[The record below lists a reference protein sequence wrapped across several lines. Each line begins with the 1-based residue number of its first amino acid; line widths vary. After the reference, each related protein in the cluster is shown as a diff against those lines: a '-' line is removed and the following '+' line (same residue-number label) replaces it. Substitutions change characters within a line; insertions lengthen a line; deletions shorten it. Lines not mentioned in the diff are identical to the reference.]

1 MIYLKNIRKLKKEK
15 KKIGLVHGVFDIVH
29 IGHIKYFQ
37 EARSLV
43 DYLIVSVTSD
53 KYIRKGPGKPI
64 FDINKRCEVLK
75 SIKYIDEVIIS
86 DFETAKEIINIVKP
100 NIYIKGND
108 YKNFRDDLSKNIILE
123 KKEVEKYGGKIVFTQ
138 SELHSSSSII
148 NKSFN
153 YITEESK
160 NF

>member
-1 MIYLKNIRKLKKEK
+1 MIYLKNIRKLKEK

-86 DFETAKEIINIVKP
+86 DFETAKK
-100 NIYIKGND
+100 
-108 YKNFRDDLSKNIILE
+108 L
-123 KKEVEKYGGKIVFTQ
+123 
-138 SELHSSSSII
+138 
-148 NKSFN
+148 
-153 YITEESK
+153 
-160 NF
+160 